1 MNKEDFKKIAYPE
14 TYADEKELHDI
25 FTFMRKNDPVS
36 WVEPDQYRPF
46 WAITK
51 HEDIIE
57 IEKQNELFINDPRTT
72 LMDIP
77 TEDAIKEFTGGS
89 HLLVRSLVHMDN
101 PDHQLYRSLTQKWF
115 APPNLE
121 SLKKDIR
128 NIAKEYVNK
137 MVDHGNECDFAKD
150 VAIFYPLR
158 VIMSILGV
166 PIEDEPRML
175 RLTQELFGGRDEDM
189 IRDESETSSESNTIT
204 DFFEYFTALTEDR
217 RKNPT
222 NDVSSVIANAQI
234 NNEQLGHLEAMSY
247 YVIIATAGH
256 DTTSSSTAGGILA
269 LIENPEQLSKLKNN
283 PSLMTSAV
291 EETIR
296 WVTPV
301 KNFFR
306 TATQNYDLK
315 DRKIK
320 KDDSILLCY
329 PSGNRDE
336 EIFDDPFEFK
346 VDRSPNRHLAFGHG
360 AHLCLGKYLAKIEM
374 EIFYE
379 ELFKKIEN
387 IELNGEP
394 EWVKASFVSGLK
406 SLPIR
411 YTLQ

>member
-25 FTFMRKNDPVS
+25 FTFMRREDPVS
-36 WVEPDQYRPF
+36 WVEPDQFRPF

-166 PIEDEPRML
+166 PKEDEPRML

-204 DFFEYFTALTEDR
+204 DFFEYFNALTEDR

-222 NDVSSVIANAQI
+222 NDVSSVIANAKI

-269 LIENPEQLSKLKNN
+269 LIENPDQLSKLKNN

-306 TATQNYDLK
+306 TATQNYYLK
-315 DRKIK
+315 DREIK

-336 EIFDDPFEFK
+336 EIFDDPFKFK

-379 ELFKKIEN
+379 ELFKKIDN
-387 IELNGEP
+387 IQLNGEP

-406 SLPIR
+406 SLPIK

>member
-25 FTFMRKNDPVS
+25 FTFMRREDPVS
-36 WVEPDQYRPF
+36 WVEPDQFRPF

-166 PIEDEPRML
+166 PKEDEARML

-204 DFFEYFTALTEDR
+204 DFFEYFNALTEDR

-222 NDVSSVIANAQI
+222 NDVSSVIANAKI

-247 YVIIATAGH
+247 YIIIATAGH

-269 LIENPEQLSKLKNN
+269 LIENPDQLLKLKNN

-315 DRKIK
+315 DREIK

-336 EIFDDPFEFK
+336 EIFDDPFKFK

-379 ELFKKIEN
+379 ELFKKIDN
-387 IELNGEP
+387 IQLNGEP

-406 SLPIR
+406 SLPIK

>member
-25 FTFMRKNDPVS
+25 FTFMRKEDPVS
-36 WVEPDQYRPF
+36 WVEPDQFRPF

-166 PIEDEPRML
+166 PKEDEPRML

-204 DFFEYFTALTEDR
+204 DFFEYFNALTEDR

-222 NDVSSVIANAQI
+222 NDVSSVIANAKI

-247 YVIIATAGH
+247 YIIIATAGH

-269 LIENPEQLSKLKNN
+269 LIENPDQLSKLKNN

-301 KNFFR
+301 KSFFR

-315 DRKIK
+315 DREIK

-336 EIFDDPFEFK
+336 EIFDDPFKFK

-379 ELFKKIEN
+379 ELFKKIDN
-387 IELNGEP
+387 IQLNGEP

-406 SLPIR
+406 SLPIK

>member
-25 FTFMRKNDPVS
+25 FTFMRREDPVS
-36 WVEPDQYRPF
+36 WVEPDQFRPF

-166 PIEDEPRML
+166 PKEDEPRML

-204 DFFEYFTALTEDR
+204 DFFEYFNALTEDR

-222 NDVSSVIANAQI
+222 NDVSSVIANAKI
-234 NNEQLGHLEAMSY
+234 NDEQLGHLEAMSY
-247 YVIIATAGH
+247 YIIIATAGH

-269 LIENPEQLSKLKNN
+269 LIENPDQLSKLKNN
-283 PSLMTSAV
+283 PSLMISAV

-315 DRKIK
+315 DREIK

-336 EIFDDPFEFK
+336 EIFADPFKFK

-379 ELFKKIEN
+379 ELFKKIDN
-387 IELNGEP
+387 IQLNGEP

-406 SLPIR
+406 SLPIK

>member
-36 WVEPDQYRPF
+36 WVEPNQYRPF

-166 PIEDEPRML
+166 PKEDEPRML

-336 EIFDDPFEFK
+336 EIFDDPFQFK

>member
-14 TYADEKELHDI
+14 TYADEKELHNI

-36 WVEPDQYRPF
+36 WVEPNQYRPF

-166 PIEDEPRML
+166 PKEDEQRML

-217 RKNPT
+217 RINPT

-336 EIFDDPFEFK
+336 EIFDDPFQFK

>member
-25 FTFMRKNDPVS
+25 FTFMRREDPVS
-36 WVEPDQYRPF
+36 WVEPDQFRPF

-166 PIEDEPRML
+166 PKEDEPRML

-204 DFFEYFTALTEDR
+204 DFFEYFNALTEDR

-222 NDVSSVIANAQI
+222 NDVSSVIANAKI

-269 LIENPEQLSKLKNN
+269 LIENPDQLLKLKNN

-306 TATQNYDLK
+306 TATQNYYLK
-315 DRKIK
+315 DREIK

-336 EIFDDPFEFK
+336 EIFDDPFKFK

-379 ELFKKIEN
+379 ELFKKIDN
-387 IELNGEP
+387 IQLNGEP

-406 SLPIR
+406 SLPIK

>member
-1 MNKEDFKKIAYPE
+1 MDKEDFKKIAYPE

-25 FTFMRKNDPVS
+25 FTFMRREDPVS
-36 WVEPDQYRPF
+36 WVEPDQFRPF

-166 PIEDEPRML
+166 PKEDEPRML

-204 DFFEYFTALTEDR
+204 DFFEYFNALTEDR

-222 NDVSSVIANAQI
+222 NDVSSVIANAKI

-247 YVIIATAGH
+247 YIIIATAGH

-269 LIENPEQLSKLKNN
+269 LIENPDQLLKLKNN

-306 TATQNYDLK
+306 TATQNYYLK
-315 DRKIK
+315 DREIK

-336 EIFDDPFEFK
+336 EIFDDPFKFK

-379 ELFKKIEN
+379 ELFKKIDN
-387 IELNGEP
+387 IQLNGEP

-406 SLPIR
+406 SLPIK

>member
-1 MNKEDFKKIAYPE
+1 MNKEDFRKIAYPE
-14 TYADEKELHDI
+14 TYANEKELHDI
-25 FTFMRKNDPVS
+25 FSFMRKKDPVS
-36 WVEPDQYRPF
+36 WVEPDEYRPF

-57 IEKQNELFINDPRTT
+57 IEKQNEIFINDPRTT

-77 TEDAIKEFTGGS
+77 TEDAIKEFTGGN
-89 HLLVRSLVHMDN
+89 HLLVRTLVHMDN
-101 PDHQLYRSLTQKWF
+101 PDHQIYRSLTQKWF

-128 NIAKEYVNK
+128 NIAREYVNK
-137 MVDHGNECDFAKD
+137 MIDHGSECDFAKD

-158 VIMSILGV
+158 IIMSILGV
-166 PIEDEPRML
+166 PKEDEPKML

-204 DFFEYFTALTEDR
+204 DFFEYFNALTEDR

-222 NDVSSVIANAQI
+222 NDVSSIIANAQI

-269 LIENPEQLSKLKNN
+269 LIENPDQLSKLKNN
-283 PSLMTSAV
+283 PNLMTSAV

-315 DRKIK
+315 DREIK

-336 EIFDDPFEFK
+336 EIFDDPFKFK

-379 ELFKKIEN
+379 ELFKKIDN
-387 IELNGEP
+387 IQLNGEP

-406 SLPIR
+406 SLPIK

>member
-25 FTFMRKNDPVS
+25 FTFMRREDPVS
-36 WVEPDQYRPF
+36 WVEPDQFRPF

-166 PIEDEPRML
+166 PKEDEPRML

-204 DFFEYFTALTEDR
+204 DFFEYFNALTEDR

-222 NDVSSVIANAQI
+222 NDVSSVIANAKI

-269 LIENPEQLSKLKNN
+269 LIENPDQLSKLKNN

-315 DRKIK
+315 DREIK

-336 EIFDDPFEFK
+336 EIFADPFKFK

-379 ELFKKIEN
+379 ELFKKIDN
-387 IELNGEP
+387 IQLNGEP

-406 SLPIR
+406 SLPIK

>member
-25 FTFMRKNDPVS
+25 FTFMRREDPVS
-36 WVEPDQYRPF
+36 WVEPDQFRPF

-166 PIEDEPRML
+166 PKEDEPRML

-204 DFFEYFTALTEDR
+204 DFFEYFNALTEDR

-222 NDVSSVIANAQI
+222 NDVSSVIANAKI

-269 LIENPEQLSKLKNN
+269 LIENPDQLSKLKNN
-283 PSLMTSAV
+283 PSLMISAV

-315 DRKIK
+315 DREIK

-336 EIFDDPFEFK
+336 EIFDDPFKFK

-379 ELFKKIEN
+379 ELFKKIDN
-387 IELNGEP
+387 IQLNGEP

-406 SLPIR
+406 SLPIK

>member
-25 FTFMRKNDPVS
+25 FTFMRREDPVS
-36 WVEPDQYRPF
+36 WVEPDQFRPF

-166 PIEDEPRML
+166 PKEDEPRML

-204 DFFEYFTALTEDR
+204 DFFEYFNSLTEDR

-222 NDVSSVIANAQI
+222 NDVSSVIANAKI

-269 LIENPEQLSKLKNN
+269 LIENPDQLLKLKNN

-306 TATQNYDLK
+306 TATQNYYLK
-315 DRKIK
+315 DREIK

-336 EIFDDPFEFK
+336 EIFDDPFKFK

-379 ELFKKIEN
+379 ELFKKIDN
-387 IELNGEP
+387 IQLNGEP

-406 SLPIR
+406 SLPIK